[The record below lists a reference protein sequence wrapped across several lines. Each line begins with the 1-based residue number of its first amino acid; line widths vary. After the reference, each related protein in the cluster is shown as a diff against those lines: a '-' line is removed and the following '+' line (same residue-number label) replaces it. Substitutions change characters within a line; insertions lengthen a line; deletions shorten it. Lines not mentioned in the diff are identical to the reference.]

1 MESVIKLSALNP
13 RSIEI
18 RLIEGRDEAYIVV
31 NEGYFSLVT
40 GQKLNVYSSLQEGV
54 NLLNLM
60 IKTYPLKERILRGLF
75 GQDWCG
81 RFELYIDGKL
91 RGTYNQNGGVLLGS
105 GEYTVAKI
113 ELNIEITNPPPPPPP
128 PELTPT
134 PEHIKEQL
142 SIIINRLQKIKG
154 MNPTHFQNVGYST
167 PYITLKNNI
176 KINVWKNLAEVD
188 HVFLIDPEGNC
199 VFAGYVSWVRRKK
212 FYRALQQIRNDF
224 PNI

>member
-18 RLIEGRDEAYIVV
+18 RLIEGRDEACIWV
-31 NEGYFSLVT
+31 NEDYFSLVT

-60 IKTYPLKERILRGLF
+60 IKTYPLKERILGGLF

-91 RGTYNQNGGVLLGS
+91 RGTYNQNGGELMGS

-113 ELNIEITNPPPPPPP
+113 ELNINLVDPPPPPPDD
-128 PELTPT
+128 
-134 PEHIKEQL
+134 IKKQL
-142 SIIINRLQKIKG
+142 LSIINRLQKIQG
-154 MNPTHFQNVGYST
+154 MTPTHFQNVGYST
-167 PYITLKNNI
+167 PYIILKNNI
-176 KINVWKNLAEVD
+176 KINVWKNLVEVD

-199 VFAGYVSWVRRKK
+199 VFAGYVAWVRRKK